1 MRFMQQLRTNDLINW
16 ISPYTNLFVK
26 NGKFNF
32 WIFNWGKLNFSN
44 RTPEYICNRTGFKKK
59 LYLHDNKYL
68 CIFRRT
74 ANFPWIFVYQVFS
87 FVSWKVEIFLN
98 VILVLFLLRFIWGK
112 FKELN
117 ISYNI
122 ENINRPQNLKTVIL
136 KTLGFTYLN
145 PHVYS
150 DTVFI
155 LGNLSKNFLLKEK
168 IFFALGAS
176 AASVLFFYCL
186 GYMTGLSAKFI
197 SGKYTWK
204 CINIFIIL
212 FMTALVVYII
222 YGTFSHAFL
231 L

>member
-1 MRFMQQLRTNDLINW
+1 MENLIFGFLTGGSLILVIGPQN
-16 ISPYTNLFVK
+16 IFVIEQGLK
-26 NGKFNF
+26 RNF
-32 WIFNWGKLNFSN
+32 IFTITTICAFSDV
-44 RTPEYICNRTGFKKK
+44 
-59 LYLHDNKYL
+59 LL
-68 CIFRRT
+68 IFLG
-74 ANFPWIFVYQVFS
+74 IFVYQVFS

-98 VILVLFLLRFIWGK
+98 VILVLFLLRFIWSK

-122 ENINRPQNLKTVIL
+122 ENFNRLQNLKTVIL

-155 LGNLSKNFLLKEK
+155 LGNLSKNFLFKEK

-186 GYMTGLSAKFI
+186 GYMSGLSAKFI

-204 CINIFIIL
+204 YINFFIIL

-222 YGTFSHAFL
+222 YGTFSRVL
-231 L
+231 LL